1 MTDKYLKIMA
11 DYSSTGLW
19 DRFGMEIMFEEVPEL
34 PFWWVPK
41 FKEWTEWYEENDDW
55 MEESEHD
62 FPYQAF
68 SDAGR
73 ELTQKLANVFSDW
86 EIWYFDEA
94 EMLRVIQ
101 SEKNSGLVK
110 PKDENEQKYLIR
122 IVSQPSESQGNT

>member
-41 FKEWTEWYEENDDW
+41 LKEWTEWYEENDDW
-55 MEESEHD
+55 MEGSEHD

-122 IVSQPSESQGNT
+122 SVSQHSESQGNT

>member
-11 DYSSTGLW
+11 DYSATGLW
-19 DRFGMEIMFEEVPEL
+19 DRFGMEIRFEEVPEL

-55 MEESEHD
+55 MEGSEHD
-62 FPYQAF
+62 FPYQEF

-73 ELTQKLANVFSDW
+73 ELTQKLANVFVDW

-110 PKDENEQKYLIR
+110 PKNENEQKYLIR